1 MSRSNGSRVAL
12 RIHDHAL
19 SPKLRFRPH
28 TLSDYGDTVEV
39 LVANSRSIV
48 PGAAINVRPIGV
60 LEMDDE
66 GGGDEKI
73 IAVPMPKLRMRFEHA
88 RNISDMPDIT
98 VAQIQHYFEHNK
110 DLKPGKGVKM
120 VGWGNCSEA
129 RQLIVDAIARGK
141 RQ

>member
-1 MSRSNGSRVAL
+1 M
-12 RIHDHAL
+12 
-19 SPKLRFRPH
+19 
-28 TLSDYGDTVEV
+28 
-39 LVANSRSIV
+39 

-66 GGGDEKI
+66 GGGDEKV
-73 IAVPMPKLRMRFEHA
+73 IAVPMPKLRMRFEHV